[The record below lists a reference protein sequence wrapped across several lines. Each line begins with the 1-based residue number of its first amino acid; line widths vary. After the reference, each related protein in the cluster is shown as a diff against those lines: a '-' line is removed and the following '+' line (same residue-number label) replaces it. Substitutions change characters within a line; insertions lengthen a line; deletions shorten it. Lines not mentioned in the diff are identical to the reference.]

1 MTGKRYKLL
10 NKKPIVI
17 GLIAVLLCLPV
28 SAFAS
33 AGWYP
38 AVKGESI
45 TVEYCLPQR
54 DMGNLYLQALGN
66 GTKWKTV
73 ATIKNKILKKD
84 KYCADEYK
92 YGSKQGLYH
101 LKYVWKVNISGGWG
115 LRVKSSTINGVV
127 YGWPDG
133 ITTEGK

>member
-1 MTGKRYKLL
+1 LSKKR
-10 NKKPIVI
+10 II
-17 GLIAVLLCLPV
+17 TGLIALLLCIPET
-28 SAFAS
+28 AFGS

-38 AVKGESI
+38 TAKGESI
-45 TVEYCLPQR
+45 TVEYCLPTK
-54 DMGNLYLQALGN
+54 DMGNLYLQALGS

-84 KYCADEYK
+84 KYCADDYK

-101 LKYVWKVNISGGWG
+101 LKFAWKVNVSGGWG
-115 LRVKSSTINGVV
+115 LRLKSTSINKVF

-133 ITTEGK
+133 ITTEGN